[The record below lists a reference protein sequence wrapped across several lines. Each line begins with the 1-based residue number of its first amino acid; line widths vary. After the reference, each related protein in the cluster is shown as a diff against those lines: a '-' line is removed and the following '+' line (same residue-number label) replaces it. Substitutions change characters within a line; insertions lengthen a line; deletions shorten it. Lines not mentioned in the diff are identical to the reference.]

1 MFNNRLALVN
11 AIWLTIWHWLMCNGN
26 FITGPYWNDH
36 FNVYFLLNN
45 SRQDK
50 CWMAYRDSL
59 PLKIAWWNYLFLSFA
74 CWTVC
79 PVSALVQWKGI
90 FLHNLWSIFL
100 FRIIWY
106 EPIFFLGEIL
116 NHLGLAVVSGLE
128 LKKLKDAAS
137 RDNFFLQE
145 TIKRFFYNS
154 GKFER
159 IWPSIQIFFVAT
171 GRNYT

>member
-1 MFNNRLALVN
+1 MSKLSDWSMFNNRLALVN

-90 FLHNLWSIFL
+90 FLHNIWSIFL
-100 FRIIWY
+100 DQDNLVWTHLFPWWNFK
-106 EPIFFLGEIL
+106 PPWTCSGEWTR
-116 NHLGLAVVSGLE
+116 AKKAKRCR
-128 LKKLKDAAS
+128 LK
-137 RDNFFLQE
+137 
-145 TIKRFFYNS
+145 
-154 GKFER
+154 G
-159 IWPSIQIFFVAT
+159 
-171 GRNYT
+171 

>member
-1 MFNNRLALVN
+1 MYVACFWHFFIVSQMDSVCGSGSRKEKLA
-11 AIWLTIWHWLMCNGN
+11 A
-26 FITGPYWNDH
+26 NDH

-137 RDNFFLQE
+137 RDNFFLHE
-145 TIKRFFYNS
+145 TIKRFSTILGNS
-154 GKFER
+154 NGYDLQFKSFSSPPEG
-159 IWPSIQIFFVAT
+159 IIHKV
-171 GRNYT
+171 